1 MRFEEDELRTVG
13 EIAAVLK
20 LNPQTI
26 RNWMNV
32 GTLPYLRVG
41 ERRVR
46 VWRSDL
52 QALITAGATVQPDSG
67 ASAVTIWDGVIPDP
81 VLPGELRR

>member
-1 MRFEEDELRTVG
+1 MHSERDELMTVA
-13 EIAAVLK
+13 EIAAMLK

-26 RNWMNV
+26 RNWMDA
-32 GTLPYLRVG
+32 GALPHLRVG

-52 QALITAGATVQPDSG
+52 QALINAGATVTPEPAAPG
-67 ASAVTIWDGVIPDP
+67 LTIWDGVIPDP
-81 VLPGELRR
+81 ILPGEHRD